1 MHISF
6 EAHML
11 NNRLRLSQFLFSLRG
26 SRSAMP
32 SNPALPGLSVMSREL
47 AVLLSTYKLWVSPI
61 NFVSKCPPLVGWRC
75 HFASP
80 FSVVFEL
87 FSLSHTLLH
96 FDTVVVLLEF
106 ASSYHHATVP
116 IPVVLLVVGSRNTR
130 LCGIVRSAF
139 KILTWPVSVTL
150 SHAREWPISSTVGV
164 SLVWKLRTFAE
175 QRDLL

>member
-1 MHISF
+1 MKNRFLNNGRVNDISF

-26 SRSAMP
+26 LRSVIP

-61 NFVSKCPPLVGWRC
+61 NFVSKRPPLVGWRC

-87 FSLSHTLLH
+87 FSHTPALRYRCRPAGVRFL
-96 FDTVVVLLEF
+96 V
-106 ASSYHHATVP
+106 HHATVP

-130 LCGIVRSAF
+130 LCCMASSAVQF
-139 KILTWPVSVTL
+139 SPD
-150 SHAREWPISSTVGV
+150 R
-164 SLVWKLRTFAE
+164 F
-175 QRDLL
+175 Q